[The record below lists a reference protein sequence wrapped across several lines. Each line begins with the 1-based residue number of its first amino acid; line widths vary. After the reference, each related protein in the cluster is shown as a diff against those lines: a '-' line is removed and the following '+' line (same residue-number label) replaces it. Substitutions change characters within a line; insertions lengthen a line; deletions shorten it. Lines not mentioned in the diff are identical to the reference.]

1 MRTHN
6 SLTPSPFVPAP
17 QPGNLQRRPR
27 VPSLVA
33 NTGRRTTHV
42 SLVLGVALWLVGCT
56 SAPAGPPAS
65 PSSTATAAPTDTAR
79 PTATAGS
86 STAPEPTDDPTDDP
100 TDPPHTGASVE
111 ITGRAPA
118 ILASDLGDYSY
129 GLVAAYFM
137 DGSTHHAYVV
147 GFGDVRG
154 EQRTAHLSS
163 PDGSAWRTTAD
174 DPFRDIGIE
183 FSPPGPIPTSVLRLP
198 DGSWAM
204 YLWGIEAPLT
214 DGADIFLATSDS
226 ASGPWVSTGEPIL
239 QVGPRGSWD
248 DRAIDFPS
256 VVPVSDGYRM
266 IYSGVAFADPNASLI
281 GLASSEDGV
290 TWTKEPEP
298 IIEPG
303 MCGDPES
310 RVAAMPRLIDRGGS
324 YLLLYDS
331 DRRTVAATSSDLR
344 SWTCVGDSFVLQ
356 PGDIP
361 PTSAGSSQGIHSFAA
376 ANEGDEIHLLIES
389 LVEAGSDIWRGRFST
404 DP

>member
-17 QPGNLQRRPR
+17 GPGNPNRRSR

-33 NTGRRTTHV
+33 KTGRRAVHV

-56 SAPAGPPAS
+56 SVPAGPPAS
-65 PSSTATAAPTDTAR
+65 PSSSATSG

-86 STAPEPTDDPTDDP
+86 TAAPEPTDDPTDHPDA
-100 TDPPHTGASVE
+100 GAAVE
-111 ITGRAPA
+111 IVGRAPA
-118 ILASDLGDYSY
+118 ILASELGDYSY

-147 GFGDVRG
+147 GFGDLRG

-163 PDGSAWRTTAD
+163 PDGSAWQTTAD

-183 FSPPGPIPTSVLRLP
+183 FSLPGPIPTSVLQLP

-226 ASGPWVSTGEPIL
+226 ASGPWGSHGQPVL
-239 QVGPRGSWD
+239 QVGRRGSWD

-303 MCGDPES
+303 MCGDAES
-310 RVAAMPRLIDRGGS
+310 RVAAMPRMIDRGGS

-331 DRRTVAATSSDLR
+331 DRRTVAATSTDLR
-344 SWTCVGDSFVLQ
+344 NWTCVGDSFVLE

-361 PTSAGSSQGIHSFAA
+361 STSSGSSQGIHSFAA
-376 ANEGDEIHLLIES
+376 ASDGDEIHLLVES
-389 LVEAGSDIWRGRFST
+389 LVEGGSDIWRGRFST
-404 DP
+404 EP